1 LKLKTLKWCLR
12 DYLKNQSFKEF
23 KMKKIL
29 LITLLLIVGCSKEP
43 INYKTTLVEKDSVF
57 YTKDTNKGYSG
68 AVFSLYE
75 VGGQKEEEG
84 TLKDGKKNGLW
95 TSWYSNGQK
104 EKEGTLKD
112 GKKNGLWTVWWK
124 NGQKWSEGTFRDGKE
139 DGTWTMWY
147 ENGQKR
153 VETTY
158 EFGYADGLWT
168 SWYSNGQ
175 KKKEG
180 TLESIFFNS
189 IRVGLWTEWSENGQ
203 KEQEGTYK
211 NGRKDGVW
219 TYLDNDGSKYV
230 GKVEREDDEDGTF
243 LGWYFGDAERK
254 VESYVTYKDGK
265 EDGLKTYWHEN
276 GQKYSEG
283 IYKVGNVISEKC
295 WDEVGNEME
304 CWDEDENETE
314 PPGPAPPGKVW
325 SPEHGHWHDVDDE

>member
-1 LKLKTLKWCLR
+1 M
-12 DYLKNQSFKEF
+12 KNL
-23 KMKKIL
+23 L
-29 LITLLLIVGCSKEP
+29 LIITALMLIVGCSKEP
-43 INYKTTLVEKDSVF
+43 INYETTLIEKDSVF

-95 TSWYSNGQK
+95 TVWRENGQKYSEGTYRNGELDGFWTSWYSNGQK
-104 EKEGTLKD
+104 RWEATYSFGLRNGKD
-112 GKKNGLWTVWWK
+112 FVFRKGKYTSWYS
-124 NGQKWSEGTFRDGKE
+124 NGQKK
-139 DGTWTMWY
+139 
-147 ENGQKR
+147 

-158 EFGYADGLWT
+158 EFGDADGLWT

-175 KKKEG
+175 KEEEG
-180 TLESIFFNS
+180 TLESSFVNS
-189 IRVGLWTEWSENGQ
+189 VRVGLWTEWSENGQ

-265 EDGLKTYWHEN
+265 KDGLRILWHEN
-276 GQKYSEG
+276 GQKKNEG
-283 IYKVGNVISEKC
+283 TYKDGRKISVKEWNK
-295 WDEVGNEME
+295 DGSVNY
-304 CWDEDENETE
+304 
-314 PPGPAPPGKVW
+314 K
-325 SPEHGHWHDVDDE
+325 